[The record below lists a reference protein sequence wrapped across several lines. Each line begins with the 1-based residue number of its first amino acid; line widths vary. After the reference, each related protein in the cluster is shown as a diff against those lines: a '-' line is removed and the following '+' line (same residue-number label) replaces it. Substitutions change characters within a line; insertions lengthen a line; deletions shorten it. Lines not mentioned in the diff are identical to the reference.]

1 MRLVFFHSY
10 DCAIIE
16 WCVARPAKSPTPTFT
31 PVRGVESISLGRPE
45 ARSRRM
51 AIRVPRLVVGERV
64 AECRRLQQMR
74 PARAIPRRKLIE
86 RYGRDGK
93 LVDWKDQILADCP
106 RRANVRVVFRSC

>member
-51 AIRVPRLVVGERV
+51 AIRVPRLVAGERGRV
-64 AECRRLQQMR
+64 PS
-74 PARAIPRRKLIE
+74 PA
-86 RYGRDGK
+86 
-93 LVDWKDQILADCP
+93 
-106 RRANVRVVFRSC
+106 ANATGEGNTPSHD

>member
-16 WCVARPAKSPTPTFT
+16 WCVARPAESLTPTFT

-51 AIRVPRLVVGERV
+51 AIRVPRLVVGELWPSAV
-64 AECRRLQQMR
+64 ACSKCDRRGQY
-74 PARAIPRRKLIE
+74 PVAKLIE

-93 LVDWKDQILADCP
+93 LVDWKD
-106 RRANVRVVFRSC
+106 